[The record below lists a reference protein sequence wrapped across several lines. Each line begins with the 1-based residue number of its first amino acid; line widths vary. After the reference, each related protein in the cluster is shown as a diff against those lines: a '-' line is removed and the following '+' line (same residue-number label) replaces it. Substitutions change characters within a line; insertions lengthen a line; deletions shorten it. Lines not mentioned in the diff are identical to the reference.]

1 MTFNESIDSTMGE
14 ADPATDPPWI
24 VAEVHSSWVE
34 GNIHVVVAT
43 VAFGMGINKAEGV
56 YGSGLKP
63 GRYWCI

>member
-1 MTFNESIDSTMGE
+1 MGE
-14 ADPATDPPWI
+14 ADPATDPPLI

-63 GRYWCI
+63 DGYWYI